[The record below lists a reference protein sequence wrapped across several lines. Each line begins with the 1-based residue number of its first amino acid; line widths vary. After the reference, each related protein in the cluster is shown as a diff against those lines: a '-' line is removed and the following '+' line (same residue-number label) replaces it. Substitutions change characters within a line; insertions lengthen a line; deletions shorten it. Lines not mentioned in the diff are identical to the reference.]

1 MRFDTAPHLSKYL
14 VLLVLFGAL
23 TGGPS
28 PVHADDPSARHGI
41 AMHGEPALP
50 AGFANFPYVN
60 PNAPKGGKI
69 TYGLLGS
76 FDSLNP
82 FIVKGASTTAR
93 GLRDGVF
100 GDNVFESLMARSAN
114 EPFSL
119 YGLIADS
126 IRTPPDRSWVAF
138 TIDPRARFSDGVP
151 VTVEDVI
158 FSFETLRDKGRPNF
172 RAAYGGVSKVEKI
185 GERGIRFT
193 FQIDDRELPLILA
206 LMPVLPKHAIDPAKF
221 DQSTLK
227 PPIGSGPYRVV
238 EVKPPTRLVLQRNAE
253 YWGKDLP
260 AKRGFD
266 NYDIIVFD
274 YYRDENARF
283 EAFKKGLFD
292 VYPDTDPTHW
302 DSGYDVPAAKDGRLV
317 KEEISPPPP
326 PGMTGLAFNTRRP
339 VFADIRVRQALTGL
353 LDFEWINKN
362 LYEGIYKRSTSY
374 FQDTEGSASN
384 HLATDREKALLAPYS
399 TAVTPAIM
407 DGTWAPPMSDGSGND
422 RKQLRDAVDMLKDA
436 GFELRGNA
444 MVSAKTGE
452 PLTFE
457 FLVKSREDERLALAY
472 QRTLKRVGID
482 MPIRL
487 VDSTQYQGRVQVFD
501 YDMIL
506 TGWGGT
512 LSPGNEQNNRW
523 SSVAADRDGSFNY
536 AGAKDPAIDAMIAA
550 LLAAESDEDFVAA
563 TRALDRV
570 LISGNYCVPLFYLPA
585 SRVARWVRIKHP
597 DTMPISGYQL
607 PAWWADPA
615 AAQ

>member
-1 MRFDTAPHLSKYL
+1 MRIDTAPHHSKYFILLLLFAAL
-14 VLLVLFGAL
+14 V
-23 TGGPS
+23 GGPALAG
-28 PVHADDPSARHGI
+28 ADDPEPKHGI
-41 AMHGEPALP
+41 AMHGEPALQP
-50 AGFANFPYVN
+50 GFAHFPYVN
-60 PNAPKGGKI
+60 PEAPKGGKI

-93 GLRDGVF
+93 GLRDGTF
-100 GDNVFESLMARSAN
+100 GDNVFESLMARSAD

-126 IRTPPDRSWVAF
+126 IRTPPDRSWVEF
-138 TIDPRARFSDGVP
+138 TIDPRARFSDGTP
-151 VTVEDVI
+151 ATVDDVI
-158 FSFETLRDKGRPNF
+158 FSFEILRDKGRPNF

-185 GERGIRFT
+185 GERGVRFN
-193 FQIDDRELPLILA
+193 FKIDDRELPLILA
-206 LMPVLPKHAIDPAKF
+206 LMPVLPKHAIDPATF

-227 PPIGSGPYRVV
+227 PSIGTGPYKVV
-238 EVKPPTRLVLQRNAE
+238 EVKPPTRVVLQRNPD

-266 NYDIIVFD
+266 NYDTIVFD

-292 VYPDTDPTHW
+292 VYPDSDPTHW
-302 DSGYDVPAAKDGRLV
+302 DTGYDVAAVGEGKLL
-317 KEEISPPPP
+317 KEELKPSPP

-339 VFADIRVRQALTGL
+339 LFAEMRVRRALMVL
-353 LDFEWINKN
+353 FDFEWINKN
-362 LYEGIYKRSTSY
+362 LYQGIYRRSVSY
-374 FQDTEGSASN
+374 FQDTEGSATGRP
-384 HLATDREKALLAPYS
+384 ATDREKALLAPYAS
-399 TAVTPAIM
+399 AVTEDVM
-407 DGTWAPPMSDGSGND
+407 DGTWAPPVSDGSGND
-422 RKQLRDAVDMLKDA
+422 RTQLRTAVDLLKDA
-436 GFELRGNA
+436 GYELRGNT
-444 MVSAKTGE
+444 MVNAKSGE

-457 FLVKSREDERLALAY
+457 FLVSTRENERLALAY

-523 SSVAADRDGSFNY
+523 SAIAAERDGSFNF

-550 LLAAESDEDFVAA
+550 LLAAELTEDFVAA

-585 SRVARWVRIKHP
+585 SRVARWSRITHP
-597 DTMPISGYQL
+597 DAIPISGYQL
-607 PAWWADPA
+607 PAWWIDPA
-615 AAQ
+615 AQ